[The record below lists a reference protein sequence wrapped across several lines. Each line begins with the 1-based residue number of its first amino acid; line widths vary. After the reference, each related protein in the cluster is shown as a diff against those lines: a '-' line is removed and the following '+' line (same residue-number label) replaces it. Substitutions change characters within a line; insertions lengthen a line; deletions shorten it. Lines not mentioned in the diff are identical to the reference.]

1 MAASEPEQQ
10 VRVPVLMADWLS
22 VAFVHWP
29 VDAAAVQ
36 AMLPPGLT
44 VDLYDH
50 QAWLTITPL
59 RMAGVGLPYAGA
71 LPRLTFAETNVRTYV
86 RVADER
92 DGIYFLQIEAASA
105 LMTMAARAAAG
116 APYELGDLSIVASDG
131 LISYGGALRDGR
143 CSYRIDVRPG
153 ERIVDPSPQD
163 VWLTGRWRAYT
174 WHLGRLLETPVEH
187 EPWPLSTAT
196 VDVLQQTITEA
207 WGLPGPGLE
216 PLAHFSEG
224 VRNVRLGVSRPV
236 R

>member
-1 MAASEPEQQ
+1 MAALAPEEQ
-10 VRVPVLMADWLS
+10 VRIPVLVADWLS
-22 VAFVHWP
+22 AAFVHWP

-44 VDLYDH
+44 VDLYDG

-59 RMAGVGLPYAGA
+59 RMADVGAPYLGA
-71 LPRLTFAETNVRTYV
+71 LPRLTFAETNFRTYV
-86 RVADER
+86 RAANER
-92 DGIYFLQIEAASA
+92 DGIYFLRIEAASA
-105 LMTMAARAAAG
+105 LFTTAARAAAG
-116 APYELGDLSIVASDG
+116 APYELGDLSIVETDG
-131 LISYGGALRDGR
+131 VISYGGALRDGR

-187 EPWPLSTAT
+187 EPWPLSSAT
-196 VDVLQQTITEA
+196 VDKLHQTLAEA
-207 WGLPGPGLE
+207 SGLPGPGPD
-216 PLAHFSEG
+216 PLVHFSEG